1 MPKREEEHNVSHGI
15 GEGRPLCPFCG
26 SPEIGYLEKYGK
38 WQCGKCERILS
49 HVSRGSDGGR
59 FSHSAPRGRFKWAL
73 NRDTY
78 IQKGTQA
85 KVTWQ
90 AVVAV
95 LIVLAI
101 MAFLLSRC

>member
-1 MPKREEEHNVSHGI
+1 MPKGEEEHNVSHRT
-15 GEGRPLCPFCG
+15 GEARPLCPFCG
-26 SPEIGYLEKYGK
+26 SPEISYLEKYEK

-49 HVSRGSDGGR
+49 HVSRGSGGGR
-59 FSHSAPRGRFKWAL
+59 YSHSAPKERFKSAL
-73 NRDTY
+73 SRDTY

-95 LIVLAI
+95 LILLAI
-101 MAFLLSRC
+101 MAFLLGRC

>member
-1 MPKREEEHNVSHGI
+1 MPKGEEEHNVSHRT
-15 GEGRPLCPFCG
+15 GEARPLCPFCG
-26 SPEIGYLEKYGK
+26 SPEISYLEKYEK

-49 HVSRGSDGGR
+49 HVSRGSGGGR
-59 FSHSAPRGRFKWAL
+59 FSHSAPKERFKSAL

-95 LIVLAI
+95 LILLAI
-101 MAFLLSRC
+101 MAFLLGRC